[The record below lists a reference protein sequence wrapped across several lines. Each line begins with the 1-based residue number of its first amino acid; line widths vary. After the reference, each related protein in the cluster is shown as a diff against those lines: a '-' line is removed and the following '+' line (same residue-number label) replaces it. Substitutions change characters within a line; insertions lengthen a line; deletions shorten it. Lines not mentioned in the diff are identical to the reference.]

1 MDVEKIGPEQVIAV
15 GDGSIGSHFIENVGL
30 SIAFKPDESSIKTD
44 GVLSSDRIMNMLYCL
59 GIPKTELDRYLKESA
74 EV

>member
-1 MDVEKIGPEQVIAV
+1 MNVEKIGLDQVIAV

-30 SIAFKPDESSIKTD
+30 SIAFKPDENSIKTD

-59 GIPKTELDRYLKESA
+59 GIPKSELDRHLKSGSS
-74 EV
+74 